1 MSSLS
6 EGRLRKKALGACRK
20 IGLMM
25 GVGVIGLTMKGDGG
39 GGRVGEVGAQLYFVK
54 PEARSL
60 GALRLAPAVLET
72 TS

>member
-39 GGRVGEVGAQLYFVK
+39 GGEDWGG
-54 PEARSL
+54 
-60 GALRLAPAVLET
+60 GGTALLR
-72 TS
+72 

>member
-20 IGLMM
+20 IDLMM

-39 GGRVGEVGAQLYFVK
+39 GGGLGRWGHSFT
-54 PEARSL
+54 SL
-60 GALRLAPAVLET
+60 SQKLGL
-72 TS
+72 